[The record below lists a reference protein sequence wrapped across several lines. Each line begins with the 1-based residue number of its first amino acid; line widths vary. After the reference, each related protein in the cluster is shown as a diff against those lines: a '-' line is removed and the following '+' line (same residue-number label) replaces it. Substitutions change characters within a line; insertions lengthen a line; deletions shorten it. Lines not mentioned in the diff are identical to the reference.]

1 MDNPPP
7 PRELPCL
14 SFFERIPN
22 LEQMIFVE
30 KPPNLTGALQLIKEF
45 FSSIGVSLDPEVF
58 RSEYPKLITCK
69 IPESVITIPGR
80 KDALDKMAKSNHGYR
95 DLEPIITCS
104 VYIED
109 VLTLILK
116 KVHGDNLNTC
126 VELIYYGP
134 FKERYARFKAYTDS
148 DGSIVASGSSAMN
161 DFRSFMFLS
170 HELIIKKL
178 GVPILEEERQMPLI
192 DIISI
197 LLIMYSMIQ
206 KLVLKMVDE
215 QSGSGILYQ
224 KVSDWFDQCQEL
236 RRKFRDNINDE
247 IIRFKTINKS
257 LMERLMELHE
267 TQAQDTT
274 LASQIQHLQTVE
286 IPEIEA
292 ILLKLRSKRAE
303 LNNKTKPLIDDIIQG
318 NAIMRSKSQPST
330 PQRLGGGSKRV
341 KKNYSKSKKYKKNN
355 SKSKKYK
362 KNISKSKNLKK
373 KYSKTKNA
381 KLM

>member
-1 MDNPPP
+1 
-7 PRELPCL
+7 
-14 SFFERIPN
+14 
-22 LEQMIFVE
+22 
-30 KPPNLTGALQLIKEF
+30 
-45 FSSIGVSLDPEVF
+45 
-58 RSEYPKLITCK
+58 
-69 IPESVITIPGR
+69 
-80 KDALDKMAKSNHGYR
+80 
-95 DLEPIITCS
+95 
-104 VYIED
+104 
-109 VLTLILK
+109 
-116 KVHGDNLNTC
+116 
-126 VELIYYGP
+126 
-134 FKERYARFKAYTDS
+134 
-148 DGSIVASGSSAMN
+148 
-161 DFRSFMFLS
+161 
-170 HELIIKKL
+170 
-178 GVPILEEERQMPLI
+178 
-192 DIISI
+192 
-197 LLIMYSMIQ
+197 
-206 KLVLKMVDE
+206 
-215 QSGSGILYQ
+215 
-224 KVSDWFDQCQEL
+224 
-236 RRKFRDNINDE
+236 
-247 IIRFKTINKS
+247 
-257 LMERLMELHE
+257 MERLMELHE